1 MVHVSVCILCGAK
14 ELDEERKNRRSRRS
28 LCVRCTH
35 LLLRGA
41 LADPHVLAETMRLI
55 HAPKRKS
62 PAARKPRRSKAVE
75 RRKRAVAA
83 RTT

>member
-14 ELDEERKNRRSRRS
+14 ERDEERKNRRSRRS
-28 LCVRCTH
+28 VCTHCTH

-41 LADPHVLAETMRLI
+41 LADPHVLTETMRLI

-62 PAARKPRRSKAVE
+62 PGRKAHRAKAVP
-75 RRKRAVAA
+75 RRKRTAVV
-83 RTT
+83 R

>member
-1 MVHVSVCILCGAK
+1 MVRVSVCILCGAR
-14 ELDEERKNRRSRRS
+14 EVDEERKNRRSRRS

-62 PAARKPRRSKAVE
+62 PGRKAHRAQVIRA
-75 RRKRAVAA
+75 RKRAAVA
-83 RTT
+83 R